1 MTRIAEVLL
10 ALRQAGNVAYSGHVV
25 VINCAMYVASQEEEQ
40 QLQEKLAK
48 QHVAELNALAKEMET
63 ALEEWGNEV
72 NESRRQFYALNY
84 YTTRQLLRIR
94 KELGLSRQNPHRQ
107 LDPEVLALLQS
118 ISPAVTSENVHSVLI
133 DLEKLKVDLQ
143 TAASLVPH
151 KAYKDKMETQR
162 SDIKLP
168 LLKAVQPDAT
178 DSDLAKNIPNS
189 SISTPPPSS
198 RIEKLH
204 ATEQALTDVQKQ
216 ILTDLVE
223 YQDYPK
229 LLVLKAFEE
238 CDETANMY
246 DIQIWCGENE
256 DLNFDYDDDEEE
268 MEADDTAESGDES
281 SSGSDFSGDEEN
293 DSNESPQQQQ
303 SPIGTPKCYVYM
315 YYSQIRESIGPLGG
329 GSIFTTSMAVYVIS
343 KLILRLIWTVEVL
356 FMLYIG
362 LVGASSVENCSKTRE
377 DG

>member
-1 MTRIAEVLL
+1 MCRSVVIKKSPDLYIKASDMKFFCFYLTLFQVLQYVTRIAEVLL

-25 VINCAMYVASQEEEQ
+25 VINCAMYVANQEEEQQ

-48 QHVAELNALAKEMET
+48 QHVAKLNVLAKEMET
-63 ALEEWGNEV
+63 ALEEWENEV

-94 KELGLSRQNPHRQ
+94 KELGLSRQNAHRQ
-107 LDPEVLALLQS
+107 LDPEVFALLQS

-151 KAYKDKMETQR
+151 KTYKDKMETQR

-178 DSDLAKNIPNS
+178 DSDPAKTIPNS

-198 RIEKLH
+198 GIEKLH

-256 DLNFDYDDDEEE
+256 DLNFDDDDEDE
-268 MEADDTAESGDES
+268 MQADDTAESSDES
-281 SSGSDFSGDEEN
+281 SSGSDFSDDEEN
-293 DSNESPQQQQ
+293 DSNASPQQQQ
-303 SPIGTPKCYVYM
+303 SPIGNTCIIAK
-315 YYSQIRESIGPLGG
+315 
-329 GSIFTTSMAVYVIS
+329 
-343 KLILRLIWTVEVL
+343 
-356 FMLYIG
+356 
-362 LVGASSVENCSKTRE
+362 
-377 DG
+377 